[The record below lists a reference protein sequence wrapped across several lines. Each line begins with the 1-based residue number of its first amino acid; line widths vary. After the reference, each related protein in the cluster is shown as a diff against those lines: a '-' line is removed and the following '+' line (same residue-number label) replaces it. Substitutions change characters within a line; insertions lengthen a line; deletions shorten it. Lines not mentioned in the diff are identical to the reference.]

1 MKKQQTIPSS
11 FDSFIIEFEDVNY
24 KIHKCNLDK
33 YSNSYLATKYEKD
46 LVINL
51 DLINSSRF
59 YYYDF
64 IENGILDI
72 ANMSKI
78 MLVKLGL
85 YEYIKHI
92 YYFKNNFVEKY
103 VQGDYMKMI

>member
-51 DLINSSRF
+51 NSNNLIKAIKLHNAVIVYSKYHTLELMN
-59 YYYDF
+59 YY
-64 IENGILDI
+64 IL
-72 ANMSKI
+72 
-78 MLVKLGL
+78 
-85 YEYIKHI
+85 E
-92 YYFKNNFVEKY
+92 
-103 VQGDYMKMI
+103 